1 MNPESNQFVAVRD
14 VHTSGANCIDEFR
27 RHSVN
32 LESNELV
39 RVQPLQV
46 LRFDVSG
53 NLQALV
59 MDGHRRLLLAV
70 DPSEAQ
76 RLHLVGVLRVSY
88 EMKQPGAFTVMQKPF
103 AFEFSRVSRDRKMNF
118 LPSRLGE
125 IQSRTIGRR
134 PLRTGVKVMPGA
146 GVHQGKL
153 HLPWDVGAPDGPV
166 AALCIAAES
175 LRDAQYDAGD
185 HQD

>member
-1 MNPESNQFVAVRD
+1 M
-14 VHTSGANCIDEFR
+14 
-27 RHSVN
+27 N
-32 LESNELV
+32 LESYELI

-46 LRFDVSG
+46 FPFDVPG
-53 NLQALV
+53 EFQAHV
-59 MDGHRRLLLAV
+59 MDGHRPLLFAV

-76 RLHLVGVLRVSY
+76 RLHLLRILRVSY

-103 AFEFSRVSRDRKMNF
+103 AIELSRVPRDRKVNF

-125 IQSRTIGRR
+125 IQSRKIGRR
-134 PLRTGVKVMPGA
+134 PLRTGVKVMPGS

-153 HLPWDVGAPDGPV
+153 HLPWNVGAPNGPL

-175 LRDAQYDAGD
+175 LRDAQDDARD